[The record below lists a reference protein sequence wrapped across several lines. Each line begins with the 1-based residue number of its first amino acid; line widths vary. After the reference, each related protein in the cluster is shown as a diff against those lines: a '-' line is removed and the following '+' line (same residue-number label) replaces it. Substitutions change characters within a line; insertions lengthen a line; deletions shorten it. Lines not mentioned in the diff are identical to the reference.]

1 MKFKP
6 VFALAALPFALLV
19 GCGGDDEVA
28 AIQPSAQPL
37 TVTIAHINDH
47 HSNLA
52 ALSQSMKFNGKDTT
66 VEIGGFARVKTAFDQ
81 MTGKP
86 NLLKLHA
93 GDALSGTLYYTL
105 FKGEA
110 DAAMMNTVCFD
121 AMAVGNHEFDEGD
134 SRLKSFITMLQSGSC
149 KTPVLSAN
157 VIPAVGTPLAPTKS
171 DDTIKAYAI
180 KDFGGQKVGIVG
192 LTIKGKTQGS
202 SSPLSTTVFEDEAT
216 AAQKAIDA
224 LKAQGVQ
231 RIVLLSHIGYSM
243 DKSIAAKLTDVDVI
257 VGGDSHTLLG
267 DFTAYGITTS
277 SGSYPTM
284 AKNKDGENVCIVQAS
299 EYSKAMG
306 ELTVNFNA
314 KQAVDSCSGKEHLL
328 LGETFTRKDAA
339 GKTVTL
345 AGADLDE
352 VKAIIAKDAQLWSL
366 KPNAEAEAVLKS
378 YSDKV
383 DSLKKEVIG
392 TATDLLCLE
401 RIPGMGYSKTPGC
414 KEATN
419 AHGGDISNL
428 VAYAFRDMSIT
439 SQIAIQ
445 NAGGV
450 RIDVPAGDVTIG
462 TAYTLLPFA
471 NTLTELDMT
480 GTEIKAVLEE
490 AVEYAVKSGGSTGAY
505 PYAAGLRWTVDLSKP
520 AGSRFSNLE
529 YKGKKDSAW
538 SALNM
543 SASYKVVTNNFLAT
557 GQDGYATFKKVSES
571 GRALDT
577 YLDYAQSFVDYT
589 KKVKTLSRLP
599 VSEYST
605 QAIYDKNGLLQQ

>member
-19 GCGGDDEVA
+19 GCGGDDAVILPA
-28 AIQPSAQPL
+28 PVVPPM

-47 HSNLA
+47 HANLSP
-52 ALSQSMKFNGKDTT
+52 LSSSMTFNGKSTT
-66 VEIGGFARVKTAFDQ
+66 VELGGFARVKSAFDQ
-81 MTGKP
+81 VASKP

-93 GDALSGTLYYTL
+93 GDAFSGTLYFTL
-105 FKGEA
+105 FKGQA

-134 SRLKSFITMLQSGSC
+134 QRLKEFITALQTGSC

-157 VIPAVGTPLAPTKS
+157 VIPQIGTPLAPTKS
-171 DDTIKAYAI
+171 DDFIKPYTI

-192 LTIKGKTQGS
+192 LTIKDKTQGS
-202 SSPLSTTVFEDEAT
+202 SSPLPTTKFEDEAV

-231 RIVLLSHIGYSM
+231 RIVLLTHFTYSG
-243 DKSIAAKLTDVDVI
+243 DKNLAAKLTDVDVI

-267 DFTAYGITTS
+267 DFKAYGIEA
-277 SGSYPTM
+277 SGAYPTM
-284 AKNKDGENVCIVQAS
+284 AKNKDGDNVCIVQAW
-299 EYSKAMG
+299 EYTKAMG

-314 KQAVDSCSGKEHLL
+314 KQSVDSCSGKEHLL
-328 LGETFTRKDAA
+328 LGETFKRK
-339 GKTVTL
+339 
-345 AGADLDE
+345 GADGKVYTLSGAELDE
-352 VKAIIAKDAQLWSL
+352 VKAVIAKDAQLWSL
-366 KPNAEAEAVLKS
+366 KPNASAEAVLKT

-383 DSLKKEVIG
+383 DALKKEVVG
-392 TATDLLCLE
+392 TAAELLCLE
-401 RIPGMGYSKTPGC
+401 RIPGQGASKTPGC
-414 KEATN
+414 TAATN

-490 AVEYAVKSGGSTGAY
+490 ALEYALKAGGSTGAY

-520 AGSRFSNLE
+520 AGSRFSKLE
-529 YKGKKDSAW
+529 HKGKKDSAW
-538 SALNM
+538 TALDT
-543 SASYKVVTNNFLAT
+543 AKSYKVVTNNFLAT
-557 GQDGYATFKKVSES
+557 GQDGYATFKKVMDS

-605 QAIYDKNGLLQQ
+605 QMIYDKNGLLQQ

>member
-1 MKFKP
+1 MKFKS
-6 VFALAALPFALLV
+6 VFALAALPLAVLV
-19 GCGGDDEVA
+19 GCGGDDEA
-28 AIQPSAQPL
+28 AVLPAEKPL

-52 ALSQSMKFNGKDTT
+52 TLSQSLNFNGKVTT
-66 VEIGGFARVKTAFDQ
+66 AEIGGFARVKTAFDQ
-81 MTGKP
+81 MAGKP

-134 SRLKSFITMLQSGSC
+134 ERLKSFITTLQAGSC

-157 VIPAVGTPLAPTKS
+157 VTPKVGTPLAPTKS
-171 DDTIKAYAI
+171 DDYIKPYSI

-202 SSPLSTTVFEDEAT
+202 SSPLSTTAFEDEAT

-231 RIVLLSHIGYSM
+231 RIVLLSHIGYGN

-257 VGGDSHTLLG
+257 VGGDSHSLLG
-267 DFTAYGITTS
+267 DFTAYGITSS
-277 SGSYPTM
+277 SGGYPTM
-284 AKNKDGENVCIVQAS
+284 AKNKDGDNVCIVQAW
-299 EYSKAMG
+299 EYAKAMG

-314 KQAVDSCSGKEHLL
+314 TQSVDSCSGKEHLL
-328 LGETFTRKDAA
+328 LGETFKRKGAD
-339 GKTVTL
+339 GKDYTL
-345 AGADLDE
+345 AGAELDE
-352 VKAIIAKDAQLWSL
+352 VKAVIAKDAQLLSL
-366 KPNAEAEAVLKS
+366 KSNANAESVLKV

-383 DSLKKEVIG
+383 DVLKKEVIG
-392 TATDLLCLE
+392 TAAELLCLE
-401 RIPGMGYSKTPGC
+401 RIPGGGASKTPGC
-414 KEATN
+414 TAATN

-450 RIDVPAGDVTIG
+450 RIDVPAGDITIG

-490 AVEYAVKSGGSTGAY
+490 AVEYAVKTGGSTGAY

-538 SALNM
+538 SALSM
-543 SASYKVVTNNFLAT
+543 SSSYKVVTNNFLAQ
-557 GQDGYATFKKVSES
+557 GSDGYATFKKVADS
-571 GRALDT
+571 GRFLDT

-589 KKVKTLSRLP
+589 KKIKTLSRLP

-605 QAIYDKNGLLQQ
+605 QMIYDKNGLLQQ

>member
-6 VFALAALPFALLV
+6 VFALAALPFAVLV
-19 GCGGDDEVA
+19 GCGGDDAVVLPEVVT
-28 AIQPSAQPL
+28 PPM

-52 ALSQSMKFNGKDTT
+52 TLSQSLKFNGKDTT
-66 VEIGGFARVKTAFDQ
+66 AEIGGFARVKTAMDQ
-81 MTGKP
+81 MAGKP

-121 AMAVGNHEFDEGD
+121 AMAIGNHEFDEGD
-134 SRLKSFITMLQSGSC
+134 ERLKSFITMLQAGSC

-157 VIPAVGTPLAPTKS
+157 VFPKVGTPLAPTKV
-171 DDTIKAYAI
+171 DDYIKPYTI
-180 KDFGGQKVGIVG
+180 KDFAGQKVAIVG

-257 VGGDSHTLLG
+257 VGGDSHSLLG
-267 DFTAYGITTS
+267 DFSAYGITSS
-277 SGSYPTM
+277 SGSYATM
-284 AKNKDGENVCIVQAS
+284 AKNKDGDNVCIVQAW
-299 EYSKAMG
+299 EYAKAMG

-314 KQAVDSCSGKEHLL
+314 KQSVDSCSGKEHLL

-366 KPNAEAEAVLKS
+366 KPNASAEAVLKG
-378 YSDKV
+378 YADKV
-383 DSLKKEVIG
+383 DAMKKEVIG
-392 TATDLLCLE
+392 TATELLCLE
-401 RIPGMGYSKTPGC
+401 RIPGGGTSKTPGC
-414 KEATN
+414 TAATN

-450 RIDVPAGDVTIG
+450 RIDVPAGDITIG

-490 AVEYAVKSGGSTGAY
+490 AVEYAVKTGGSTGAY

-543 SASYKVVTNNFLAT
+543 SSSYKVVTNNFLAQ
-557 GQDGYATFKKVSES
+557 GSDGYATFKKVSDS
-571 GRALDT
+571 GRFLDT

-589 KKVKTLSRLP
+589 KKTKVLNKLP